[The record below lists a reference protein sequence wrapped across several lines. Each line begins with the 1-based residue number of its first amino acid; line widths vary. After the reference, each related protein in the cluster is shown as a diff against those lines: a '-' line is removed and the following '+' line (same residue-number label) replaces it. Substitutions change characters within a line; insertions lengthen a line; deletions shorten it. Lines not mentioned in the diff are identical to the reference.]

1 MHSSIRVRVGPDA
14 PKKMAVAYL
23 NGGAFPGSCL
33 RLKRHC
39 PARGPACHD
48 MVQLPELAIAQ
59 HAQVELVVFGRTA
72 RERTLLDS
80 GNEPGGRICV
90 VQLVDQVAL

>member
-1 MHSSIRVRVGPDA
+1 
-14 PKKMAVAYL
+14 
-23 NGGAFPGSCL
+23 
-33 RLKRHC
+33 
-39 PARGPACHD
+39 

-72 RERTLLDS
+72 HERTLLDS
-80 GNEPGGRICV
+80 GNEQGGRICV